1 MSLPVYLRLRKDDEQ
16 PSSRPSSAT
25 DKPYL
30 EIASDDPS
38 TIITNPPEKSRTRT
52 KEKFAFSEV
61 FDGSTQEEVYKKVML
76 PMVKNVVTGSG
87 DGLLFAMGTT
97 GSGKTHTLLGN
108 PRLGR
113 PGMVHYALKSVFDAI
128 GDRLCLFDEA
138 EAVAEKSAGPNRE
151 SHVLEAI
158 PFIDNGILTQSQH
171 QLNQFIENAVVA
183 ENADLYSSVGQRSS
197 HGVYISMVE
206 IYNDRVFDLLDK
218 RRPVVVKCDTKGKF
232 GIPSQTKLFCATI
245 QEAFQVLEQAHA
257 LRSTHSTESNSVSSR
272 SHALFTVTVK
282 RLGRTMLTTSLT
294 IGDLAGSERNK
305 STRAEGERLSEACSI
320 NQSLMMLGQCLQR
333 QREVKGY
340 KLDRSILRSSKLAQ
354 LLLPVAFSR
363 DAMTALLITA
373 NQNADF
379 SSTIQIMRYSAL
391 ARDTIKPPV
400 TPAYLKRAGSGPST
414 PAQRAVSNSSISST
428 GSTMSHM
435 SSASHTSHDDT
446 KDNLIRTIA
455 ALQEQLYQAQQRE
468 DALEIQIREEVNQ
481 EMETHMEQM
490 RQWYLDQ
497 LDQATDAAQNFT
509 DKKISILG
517 RRVNSDNVSDELV
530 KLRKENQLLKQ
541 RLNVDKEN
549 VEIAHGPDSFR
560 SD

>member
-1 MSLPVYLRLRKDDEQ
+1 MSLPVYLRLRKDDSQ
-16 PSSRPSSAT
+16 PSSRPGSAS
-25 DKPYL
+25 DNPYF
-30 EIASDDPS
+30 EIASDDSS
-38 TIITNPPEKSRTRT
+38 TVITNPPEKSRIRT

-61 FDGSTQEEVYKKVML
+61 FDGSGQEEVYKKVML
-76 PMVKNVVTGSG
+76 PMVKNVVTGTG

-128 GDRLCLFDEA
+128 GDRLCQFEEA
-138 EAVAEKSAGPNRE
+138 EAVAERTAGAHRE

-158 PFIDNGILTQSQH
+158 PFIDNGILTQSQT

-183 ENADLYSSVGQRSS
+183 ENADLYTSVGQRSS

-218 RRPVVVKCDTKGKF
+218 RRPVVVKCDTKGRF

-282 RLGRTMLTTSLT
+282 RLGRTMTTTSLT

-391 ARDTIKPPV
+391 ARDTIKPSV
-400 TPAYLKRAGSGPST
+400 TPAYLQKRDGSNPAT

-428 GSTMSHM
+428 SSGMSHM

-455 ALQEQLYQAQQRE
+455 ALQEQLYQSHQRE
-468 DALEIQIREEVNQ
+468 EALEMQIREEVNQ
-481 EMETHMEQM
+481 EMESHMEQM

-517 RRVNSDNVSDELV
+517 RRVNSDNGNEELL
-530 KLRKENQLLKQ
+530 KLRKENQLLRQ

-549 VEIAHGPDSFR
+549 V
-560 SD
+560 

>member
-1 MSLPVYLRLRKDDEQ
+1 MSLPVFLRLRKDDEQ

-30 EIASDDPS
+30 EIVPDDPS
-38 TIITNPPEKSRTRT
+38 NIITNPPEKSRIRT

-76 PMVKNVVTGSG
+76 PMVKNVVTGNG

-128 GDRLCLFDEA
+128 GDRLCHFDEV
-138 EAVAEKSAGPNRE
+138 EAVAERAAGANRE

-158 PFIDNGILTQSQH
+158 PFIDNGILTQSQT

-183 ENADLYSSVGQRSS
+183 ENVDLHASVAQRAS
-197 HGVYISMVE
+197 HAVYISMVE

-218 RRPVVVKCDTKGKF
+218 RRPVVVKCDTRGRF

-282 RLGRTMLTTSLT
+282 RLGRTLTTTSLT

-379 SSTIQIMRYSAL
+379 ASTIQIMRYSAL

-400 TPAYLKRAGSGPST
+400 TPAYLQKRQGSAGPST
-414 PAQRAVSNSSISST
+414 PAQRTVSSSSVSSNNSA
-428 GSTMSHM
+428 MSHV
-435 SSASHTSHDDT
+435 SSASNTSHDDT

-468 DALEIQIREEVNQ
+468 EALELQIREEVNT
-481 EMETHMEQM
+481 EMEEHMEQM

-497 LDQATDAAQNFT
+497 LDQMSDAAQNFT

-517 RRVNSDNVSDELV
+517 RRVNSDNGGDELA
-530 KLRKENQLLKQ
+530 KLRKENQLLRQK
-541 RLNVDKEN
+541 LGAEKEN
-549 VEIAHGPDSFR
+549 V
-560 SD
+560 